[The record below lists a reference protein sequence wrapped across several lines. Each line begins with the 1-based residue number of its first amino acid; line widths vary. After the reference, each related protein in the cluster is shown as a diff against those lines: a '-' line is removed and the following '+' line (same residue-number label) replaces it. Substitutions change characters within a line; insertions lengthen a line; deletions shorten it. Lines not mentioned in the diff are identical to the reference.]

1 MAFGKVQIKYELLKR
16 WRRILIMLPPALRMI
31 GGSK

>member
-1 MAFGKVQIKYELLKR
+1 MAFGNVQIKYELMKR
-16 WRRILIMLPPALRMI
+16 WRRIIIMLPPALKMI